1 MKGIEITTT
10 DTGFS
15 LKICG
20 VEFGDIT
27 ELIDISIESPINSKI
42 KLECSLKK
50 FIEKMR
56 AIKDS
61 QN

>member
-1 MKGIEITTT
+1 MEEIEITTT
-10 DTGFS
+10 ETGYS

-27 ELIDISIESPINSKI
+27 ELINISIESPTTSTI
-42 KLECSLKK
+42 KLECNLKR

-56 AIKDS
+56 AVKDS
-61 QN
+61 QD

>member
-1 MKGIEITTT
+1 MEGIEITTT
-10 DTGFS
+10 GTGFS

-27 ELIDISIESPINSKI
+27 ELIDISIESPTSSKI

-50 FIEKMR
+50 YIEKIQ
-56 AIKDS
+56 AIK
-61 QN
+61 